1 MEFKKKVKNFVIPG
15 LDVETASQPINIPI
29 GALLDLLHCEF
40 NVGKMGETII
50 NGGLPQYTGLIG
62 SVNNYKTTI
71 AHFMVCSATAKIIQS
86 QYPTMIETFDTE
98 MSIKPSRLGMLAAN
112 VNKNLIEPVKNGAW
126 KVSNPTSIST
136 NEWVAKFEEYVDKKE
151 KDKSIDIEFDAF
163 KDNYTGKT
171 ITNKIPT
178 FLEID
183 TISKFTNEKALD
195 KLADNDL
202 DSSDTN
208 TVFMNIGMFK
218 KKFLLPLPRNLTRAN
233 VYAVL
238 TAHVSEKIEMLTG
251 PAMYVRPSKQLQY
264 LKGGDEIEGG
274 TKEFKQ
280 TTSLMLQAHTA
291 KLLANKATKQAEYP
305 MDENDKTE
313 TDLNTVMITVLRNK
327 SGASGITVPLVVS
340 QSQGVL
346 PTLTEFHYLK
356 EVGKFGIEGNN
367 LSYNIEILPE
377 VKLSRTTVRK
387 KIDNDPILRRA
398 INITSEL
405 FQIIMTRAEYR
416 EMKYAT
422 ITPKALYNKIKD
434 MGYEWNKLLDTRGY
448 WLIDQYDL
456 DIDKPFLSTP
466 DIINMYLEEYHP
478 WWYPKDGIT
487 NACLNK

>member
-1 MEFKKKVKNFVIPG
+1 MEFKKKIKNFTLPSMN
-15 LDVETASQPINIPI
+15 VETAVPTLNINI
-29 GALLDLLHCEF
+29 GACLDMIHCEF

-50 NGGLPQYTGLIG
+50 NGGLPQYIGLIG

-71 AHFMVCSATAKIIQS
+71 AHFMALSAKLKIIKS
-86 QYPTMIETFDTE
+86 GYPSFIETLDTE
-98 MSIKPSRLGMLAAN
+98 MSIKPSRLKALASN
-112 VNKNLIEPVKNGAW
+112 VGTELIPHIEAGSWRVT
-126 KVSNPTSIST
+126 NPSTIST
-136 NEWVAKFEEYVDKKE
+136 NDWVSKFEDYVDEKE
-151 KDKSIDIEFDAF
+151 KNKTLDIEFDAF
-163 KDNYTGKT
+163 KDNYSGKT
-171 ITNKIPT
+171 IINKIPT

-195 KLADNDL
+195 KLSDNDL

-233 VYAVL
+233 IYAIL

-280 TTSLMLQAHTA
+280 TTNLMLQAHTA

-305 MDENDKTE
+305 MDENDKSE
-313 TDLNTVMITVLRNK
+313 TDLNVVMLTVLRNK
-327 SGASGITVPLVVS
+327 SGQSGISIPIVVS

-356 EVGKFGIEGNN
+356 EVGKFGMEGNDRI
-367 LSYNIEILPE
+367 YNMELYPE
-377 VKLSRTTVRK
+377 VKLQRTTVRK
-387 KIDNDPILRRA
+387 KIDNDPLLRRA
-398 INITSEL
+398 INITAEL
-405 FQIIMTRAEYR
+405 FQMIMLRSEYKESKYIIN
-416 EMKYAT
+416 
-422 ITPKALYNKIKD
+422 PKDLYEKIKS
-434 MGYEWNKLLDTRGY
+434 MGYDWNKLLDTRGY

-456 DIDKPFLSTP
+456 EIDKPFLSTP
-466 DIINMYLEEYHP
+466 DLVNMYFEEYHP
-478 WWYPKDGIT
+478 WWYPKDGI
-487 NACLNK
+487 NNNCLKK